1 MHARSTGARSAGA
14 AANLLTRRPERRRKD
29 GVRIPGTET
38 IDPFRDGRYFPAPQ
52 PCIREKPVDTA
63 AGIPIHLHARRP
75 APILSDGAAHPRPVI
90 DQPTNHPMKF
100 HRLALAAASVLAAA
114 PLAAQVPLTPR
125 ALGMGGAYVGV
136 ARGAEAL
143 WMNPANLGLPGSP
156 HWSANIPTLSLGVD
170 TRGIEPADLQD
181 LVEYNDLSDQER
193 AALLADIP
201 AGGTGVD
208 VDIRA
213 PLVALQVRRLAV
225 GLSYQIVGSHTINK
239 SIVDLVL
246 NGFDRQKT
254 YTIDNT
260 QGHRAAFWDVA
271 AAYGR
276 PVGPVSVGVTAHY
289 YIPRELVRSA
299 LVDVDTTYS
308 VISGFTV
315 PTDIQ
320 VTYAG
325 VGSTGGSGFG
335 LDLGVAAEPIAG
347 LTLSAAVQNAFK
359 SVDWSDDLRVRR
371 VTLDAQD
378 YQDGDPEALQAE
390 YEESEREYNPAT
402 DAAQPFA
409 RLADSVPAL
418 RDQGLPT
425 VLRAGAAYR
434 LGTGTTLA
442 AGFQT
447 ELDDSPAGA
456 LWDQQLSLGVQQKIP
471 LVTLR
476 AGFAT
481 DMEDGTLLSGGLS
494 LGPIQLGVAKITTGA
509 GDDERSGWIATF
521 GLGGRSDT
529 TMR

>member
-1 MHARSTGARSAGA
+1 
-14 AANLLTRRPERRRKD
+14 
-29 GVRIPGTET
+29 
-38 IDPFRDGRYFPAPQ
+38 
-52 PCIREKPVDTA
+52 
-63 AGIPIHLHARRP
+63 
-75 APILSDGAAHPRPVI
+75 
-90 DQPTNHPMKF
+90 
-100 HRLALAAASVLAAA
+100 
-114 PLAAQVPLTPR
+114 
-125 ALGMGGAYVGV
+125 
-136 ARGAEAL
+136 
-143 WMNPANLGLPGSP
+143 
-156 HWSANIPTLSLGVD
+156 
-170 TRGIEPADLQD
+170 
-181 LVEYNDLSDQER
+181 
-193 AALLADIP
+193 
-201 AGGTGVD
+201 VD
-208 VDIRA
+208 VDVRA
-213 PLVALQVRRLAV
+213 PLFALQVRRFAV
-225 GLSYQIVGSHTINK
+225 GVSYQVVGSHTVNK

-246 NGFDRQKT
+246 NGFDREKT

-260 QGHRAAFWDVA
+260 QGSRAAFWDVA

-276 PVGPVSVGVTAHY
+276 PVGPVSVGATVHY

-315 PTDIQ
+315 PTDIR

-335 LDLGVAAEPIAG
+335 VDLGVAAEPIPG
-347 LTLSAAVQNAFK
+347 LTLSASVANALK
-359 SVDWSDDLRVRR
+359 TAEWNGDLRVRT
-371 VTLDAQD
+371 VTLDSND
-378 YQDGDPEALQAE
+378 YEDGDPEALQSE

-402 DAAQPFA
+402 DAGQPFG
-409 RLADSVPAL
+409 RLADSVLAL

-447 ELDDSPAGA
+447 ELDESPAGA

-471 LVTLR
+471 LITLR

-494 LGPIQLGVAKITTGA
+494 LGPIQLGVARVTSGT

-521 GLGGRSDT
+521 GLGSRSDT

>member
-1 MHARSTGARSAGA
+1 LIFLRDRSYYPAPAAGHPQKPRNA
-14 AANLLTRRPERRRKD
+14 AA
-29 GVRIPGTET
+29 GT
-38 IDPFRDGRYFPAPQ
+38 
-52 PCIREKPVDTA
+52 
-63 AGIPIHLHARRP
+63 PIHLDARRP
-75 APILSDGAAHPRPVI
+75 APTLSDGAAHPHPAI
-90 DQPTNHPMKF
+90 DQPKDAPMKF
-100 HRLALAAASVLAAA
+100 HRLAFTAAAASVAAA

-136 ARGAEAL
+136 ARGAESL
-143 WMNPANLGLPGSP
+143 WQNPANLGLPGSP
-156 HWSANIPTLSLGVD
+156 HWSANIPTLSLGLD
-170 TRGIEPADLQD
+170 TRGIEPGDLQD
-181 LVEYNDLSDQER
+181 LVEYNDLSSQER
-193 AALLADIP
+193 GELLAEIP
-201 AGGTGVD
+201 VGGTGAD

-213 PLVALQVRRLAV
+213 PLVALQVRRFAV
-225 GLSYQIVGSHTINK
+225 GLSYQIVGSHTVNK

-246 NGFDRQKT
+246 NGFDRNKT

-260 QGHRAAFWDVA
+260 QGSRAAFWDVA

-276 PVGPVSVGVTAHY
+276 PVGPVSVGATVHY
-289 YIPRELVRSA
+289 FIPRELVRSA

-308 VISGFTV
+308 VISGLTV

-325 VGSTGGSGFG
+325 VGSNGGSGFG
-335 LDLGVAAEPIAG
+335 VDLGVAAEPIPG
-347 LTLSAAVQNAFK
+347 LTLSAAVENALNT
-359 SVDWSDDLRVRR
+359 VQWSGDLRVRT

-378 YQDGDPEALQAE
+378 YEDGDPEALQSE
-390 YEESEREYNPAT
+390 YEESERDYNQAT
-402 DAAQPFA
+402 DAAQPFG
-409 RLADSVPAL
+409 RLADSVLAL

-434 LGTGTTLA
+434 LGTGTTFA

-471 LVTLR
+471 LITLR

-494 LGPIQLGVAKITTGA
+494 LGPIQLGVARVTSGS
-509 GDDERSGWIATF
+509 GGDERSGWIATF

>member
-1 MHARSTGARSAGA
+1 MR
-14 AANLLTRRPERRRKD
+14 
-29 GVRIPGTET
+29 
-38 IDPFRDGRYFPAPQ
+38 
-52 PCIREKPVDTA
+52 
-63 AGIPIHLHARRP
+63 
-75 APILSDGAAHPRPVI
+75 
-90 DQPTNHPMKF
+90 F
-100 HRLALAAASVLAAA
+100 HRLAFAAGAVLAAA

-125 ALGMGGAYVGV
+125 ALGMGGAYIGV
-136 ARGAEAL
+136 ARGHESL
-143 WMNPANLGLPGSP
+143 WQNPANLGLPNSP
-156 HWSANIPTLSLGVD
+156 HWSAGIPTLSLGVG
-170 TRGIEPADLQD
+170 TRGIDPGSLQD
-181 LVEYNDLSDQER
+181 LIEYNDLSDQER

-201 AGGTGVD
+201 ADGTGVD
-208 VDIRA
+208 LDIRA
-213 PLVALQVRRLAV
+213 PLVALQVRRFAV
-225 GLSYQIVGSHTINK
+225 GLSYQVVGSHTVNK

-246 NGFDRQKT
+246 NGFDRAKT

-260 QGHRAAFWDVA
+260 EGSRAAFWDVA

-276 PVGPVSVGVTAHY
+276 RVGPVSVGATVHY
-289 YIPRELVRSA
+289 FIPRELVRSA
-299 LVDVDTTYS
+299 LVNVDTTYS

-335 LDLGVAAEPIAG
+335 VDLGVAAEPIPG
-347 LTLSAAVQNAFK
+347 LTVSAALENALNTVQ
-359 SVDWSDDLRVRR
+359 WSDDLRVRT
-371 VTLDAQD
+371 VTLDRDD
-378 YQDGDPEALQAE
+378 YEDGDPEALQAE
-390 YEESEREYNPAT
+390 YDDSERPYNQAI
-402 DAAQPFA
+402 DVVQPYS
-409 RLADSVPAL
+409 RLADSVLAL
-418 RDQGLPT
+418 REQGLPT

-471 LVTLR
+471 VVTLR

-494 LGPIQLGVAKITTGA
+494 LGAIQLGLARVTSGT

-529 TMR
+529 TMP